1 VSKAAKALN
10 INILPVLVLVWVMPV
25 GVAQDAGRERDKP
38 SAANALTAISAPDN
52 DFSIEDDP
60 KGKRVAV
67 PDPVAKVI
75 HLLAE
80 AAFEEWKKEGDTFE
94 KWQKE
99 FNRPISADGLVGPI
113 FRIMAS
119 DERSLFV
126 FRREEPYGLS
136 FYFFIMFDPRT
147 GAVTKDPP
155 SICGKWMDG
164 FVIGPALLERPILQK
179 PLASFLDLDRDG
191 KLELVVQEQVHN
203 GTLYNA
209 VVYHYFRVLPD
220 LSLRR
225 ALALETRFRIPDP
238 AVEIRII
245 RTVRAIG
252 KNTLRLNAVL
262 EWENGRVKR
271 RRLGYAILSRPRV
284 DSPFQVVAKRVLGP
298 RYREWLITACD
309 DTTDN
314 HFLRDG
320 CSNY

>member
-1 VSKAAKALN
+1 MSKAAKTLN
-10 INILPVLVLVWVMPV
+10 INLLPVLVLVWVMPV

-38 SAANALTAISAPDN
+38 SAANALTAISTPDN
-52 DFSIEDDP
+52 DFSIEEDP
-60 KGKRVAV
+60 EGERVAV

-75 HLLAE
+75 QGLAE
-80 AAFEEWKKEGDTFE
+80 AAFEEWKKEGEDFE

-99 FNRPISADGLVGPI
+99 FNRPISAYGLVGPI

-119 DERSLFV
+119 NERSLFV

-136 FYFFIMFDPRT
+136 YYFFIMFDPRT

-164 FVIGPALLERPILQK
+164 FVIGPALIERPILRK
-179 PLASFLDLDRDG
+179 PLVSFLDLDRDA

-203 GTLYNA
+203 GNLYNA
-209 VVYHYFRVLPD
+209 VVYHYFRILPD

-225 ALALETRFRIPDP
+225 ALALETRFRTPDP
-238 AVEIRII
+238 AVETRII
-245 RTVRAIG
+245 RTVKAIG

-262 EWENGRVKR
+262 ETGNRRVKR
-271 RRLGYAILSRPRV
+271 RFLGYAILRRPRV
-284 DSPFQVVAKRVLGP
+284 DSPFRVVVKRALDP
-298 RYREWLITACD
+298 KDREWLITACD
-309 DTTDN
+309 LTPDN

-320 CSNY
+320 CLNC